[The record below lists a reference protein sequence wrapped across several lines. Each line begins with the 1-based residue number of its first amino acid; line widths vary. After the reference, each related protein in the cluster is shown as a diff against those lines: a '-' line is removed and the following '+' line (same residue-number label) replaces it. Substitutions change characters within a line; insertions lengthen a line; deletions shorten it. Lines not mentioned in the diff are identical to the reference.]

1 MAGIV
6 VIHGIGQEM
15 EGSNT
20 LHARHFP
27 ALRDGM
33 SRAGTHIDPGDVAFA
48 SYGELFRPA
57 AEFLAPTPY
66 YDDSDVESGY
76 EEDLLLVL
84 WERAASCDQAII
96 PPDEEVLARTPSTAR
111 RALAALSR
119 SRFLAGITERSFIG
133 DLKQVR
139 TYFCDEK
146 MRADIQKKVT
156 EAITDDTRVV
166 VGHSLGS
173 VAAYEVLFTQPHRG
187 VQALVTLG
195 SPLGLR
201 NLVFDR
207 LRPTPVIDAGSGS
220 IKGAWPPVAMWANV
234 ADIGDVVAAVEDL
247 RPLFGEQM
255 RQLRVHNGA
264 AAHDMN
270 SYLTDPKTG
279 QLISVG
285 LHA

>member
-1 MAGIV
+1 VARIV

-15 EGSNT
+15 EGPST
-20 LHARHFP
+20 LHARLFP

-33 SRAGTHIDPGDVAFA
+33 LRAGADIDPGDVAFA

-57 AEFLAPTPY
+57 GEFLAPTPY
-66 YDDSDVESGY
+66 YDDSDVEPGY
-76 EEDLLLVL
+76 EEDLLIAL
-84 WERAASCDQAII
+84 WGGAASCDQAII
-96 PPDEEVLARTPSTAR
+96 PPDEEVLARTPSAAR
-111 RALAALSR
+111 RALAALTT
-119 SRFLAGITERSFIG
+119 SRFLAGIAERSFIG

-139 TYFCDEK
+139 TYFCDDE
-146 MRADIQKKVT
+146 MRADIQKKVMQT
-156 EAITDDTRVV
+156 ITGGTRVI

-173 VAAYEVLFTQPHRG
+173 VVAYEVLFTQPHQG
-187 VQALVTLG
+187 VGALITLG

-207 LRPTPVIDAGSGS
+207 LRPRPVIDAGSGQF
-220 IKGAWPPVAMWANV
+220 KGAWPPVRTWANV
-234 ADIGDVVAAVEDL
+234 ADTGDVVAAVEDL
-247 RPLFGEQM
+247 RPLFGEEV

-264 AAHDMN
+264 SAHDMS

-279 QLISVG
+279 QLISAG